1 MRLGQ
6 ALIGTCV
13 ALAAFACPSGVRAQD
28 KPDDKLEAPLPPV
41 SEARPPLP
49 PAPAPEPVPWHNHLE
64 FGGGLAVS
72 ELLTHTD
79 GSGMKTP
86 IRFHPAPGF
95 HLDLSWQVFRW
106 LRFTGYLQEHDHG
119 MDLPQG
125 SLMLPAGTITV
136 PASSQPG
143 WPWPSRTA
151 HMYTFGV
158 RFSPTLPIGSRGR
171 LWLTIGVGWGR
182 IEYPRFAYTDSNG
195 PATIRERSATLFEVP
210 FGLGGSFTII
220 PRWLS
225 IHAEVTG
232 SFIPSQSGDALD
244 QSAGQFID
252 GSGNM
257 RNLGPM
263 PKLDAA
269 FTETI
274 GLSLHL

>member
-1 MRLGQ
+1 MRLGE

-13 ALAAFACPSGVRAQD
+13 ALAAVVCPSVARADD
-28 KPDDKLEAPLPPV
+28 KPEAILPPL

-49 PAPAPEPVPWHNHLE
+49 PAPEPEPIPWHNHLE

-72 ELLTHTD
+72 ELVTHTD
-79 GSGMKTP
+79 GSGVKTP
-86 IRFHPAPGF
+86 VRFHPAPGF

-106 LRFTGYLQEHDHG
+106 LRFTGYIQEHDHG
-119 MDLPQG
+119 MDFPPG
-125 SLMLPAGTITV
+125 SLMLPKNATIMV
-136 PASSQPG
+136 PASTPAP
-143 WPWPSRTA
+143 WPWPSRAA

-171 LWLTIGVGWGR
+171 LWLTMGIGWGR
-182 IEYPRFAYTDSNG
+182 IEYPRYAYSDPNG
-195 PATIRERSATLFEVP
+195 PATIRERDATLFEVP
-210 FGLGGSFTII
+210 FGLGGAFTII

-232 SFIPSQSGDALD
+232 SFIPSQSGNALD
-244 QSAGQFID
+244 QSAGQFIN
-252 GSGNM
+252 GAGQTQP
-257 RNLGPM
+257 LGPM